1 MLSSSHAEWML
12 ARFVGQEQSATLIG
26 DLLEQR
32 TERGAWW
39 FWRSFSCLLLS
50 VAWRPVLGFV
60 AAVVMSASAY
70 NALMTRIM
78 GIWVTSAVQTTMLAS
93 MAAWFIAVYAGVR
106 YGLRDALSHVA
117 SVEATLFT
125 ISTVLWP
132 HPMALESVAA
142 VALSTALVFIVMPSH
157 RAAIGTLLATGV
169 VFFVGFSL
177 VAYSSD
183 FYVRYVLQIKLLGS
197 PELQQHPS
205 IQYVTVGLQ
214 LFFDAV
220 TAIVCAKLHRRFVLG
235 RNQEFIVI
243 K

>member
-1 MLSSSHAEWML
+1 MLSSSHAEWVL

-39 FWRSFSCLLLS
+39 FWRSFSRLLLA
-50 VAWRPVLGFV
+50 VAWRPVVGFV
-60 AAVVMSASAY
+60 AAVVMSATAY

-78 GIWVTSAVQTTMLAS
+78 GMWVTTAVQTTMLAA

-106 YGLRDALSHVA
+106 YGLRDVLSHVA
-117 SVEATLFT
+117 GVAATLFT
-125 ISTVLWP
+125 ISVVLWP
-132 HPMALESVAA
+132 YPMALQSAAA
-142 VALSTALVFIVMPSH
+142 VALSVAFVFIVMRSH

-169 VFFVGFSL
+169 VFFAGFSL
-177 VAYSSD
+177 MAYSSD
-183 FYVRYVLQIKLLGS
+183 AYVRHVLHIKHLGS
-197 PELQQHPS
+197 PELQQNPS
-205 IQYVTVGLQ
+205 IEYVNLGLQ
-214 LFFDAV
+214 LFGEAV

-235 RNQEFIVI
+235 RDQELIAI